1 MTTIHALRFIAA
13 ALACA
18 IALPILAAAP
28 RPKVALVLS
37 GGGARG
43 IAHIGALKVLR
54 EQRVPIDFIVATSMG
69 SIVGGAYA
77 AGMTPD
83 EMEALVNDAD
93 WDLLFSDR
101 PPREHLSFRRKEDDL
116 RLVGKSEVGLKRD
129 GIALPRGAFGAQNL
143 EEFLRRL
150 SRPAGGARTLND
162 LPLLFRAVATDLE
175 TGKQVVLSDVSLP
188 IAMRASMSIPGA
200 FAPTEVEGR
209 LLADGGLVRNLPV
222 EVAREMGA
230 EVIIAVNVGTPLLPR
245 KALGSA
251 LGMAQQMINI
261 LTEQNVGISVAALG
275 AGDILI
281 SPDLGDVSFIDF
293 ERSRELVARGEEAA
307 RAAAGRLAT
316 LAVAAP
322 EYARFEADRT
332 RSVPLYDRP
341 VARIDVVG
349 AKRANPEVLRNEVT
363 ARAGIV
369 VGERVEED
377 QMIAA
382 ARLIHGMG
390 DFERTDVRAH
400 LEEGRKVVVVEVDEK
415 PWGPD
420 YLRLGGRAVADFQTD
435 GRFALLLQHSR
446 TWVNPWG
453 AEWTNIAQLGDV
465 RRFATSLYQPLGPGS
480 RWFAEGTLQTVK
492 ADVDVFG
499 SGFRRTDR
507 ITTNANTAFG
517 GLGARIGNNAVARIQ
532 AGYERTRSTPAIS
545 SRLEE
550 TLRDNDRFLRV
561 SATYDTLDDANFPRH
576 GFLVNGFAAR
586 HRYDSAADAPV
597 TSYVAEGLFPV
608 TFGRL
613 TFLGLASTGHS
624 LDDRG
629 GFGLGGFLNLSGTPP
644 GAISG
649 SHFAAGALLAYYR
662 VGELPRAAG
671 RSWYAGASIEAG
683 NAWARRS
690 DASLRDLRNAGSVFL
705 GLDTVIG
712 AMYIGYGRTA
722 GGESSAYLFLG
733 RPADRLR

>member
-1 MTTIHALRFIAA
+1 VTTIHTLRFIAA

-18 IALPILAAAP
+18 IALPIFCAEP
-28 RPKVALVLS
+28 RPRVALVLS

-43 IAHIGALKVLR
+43 IAHVGVLKVLR
-54 EQRVPIDFIVATSMG
+54 EQRVPVDFIVATSMG

-77 AGMTPD
+77 AGMTPE

-93 WDLLFSDR
+93 WDLMFSDR
-101 PPREHLSFRRKEDDL
+101 PPRESLSFRRKEDDL
-116 RLVGKSEVGLKRD
+116 RLIGKSEVGIKRD

-175 TGKQVVLSDVSLP
+175 SGKQVVLSDVSLP
-188 IAMRASMSIPGA
+188 VAMRASMSIPGA
-200 FAPTEVEGR
+200 FAPTEVAGR

-230 EVIIAVNVGTPLLPR
+230 DVIIAVNVGTPLLPR

-261 LTEQNVGISVAALG
+261 LTEQNVGISIAALG
-275 AGDILI
+275 PRDILI
-281 SPDLGDVSFIDF
+281 SPELGDVSFVDF
-293 ERSRELVARGEEAA
+293 ERSRELIGRGEDAA
-307 RAAAGRLAT
+307 RAAAGRLAAI
-316 LAVAAP
+316 AVATA
-322 EYARFEADRT
+322 EYAHFESNRT
-332 RSVPLYDRP
+332 RSTPLYDRP
-341 VARIDVVG
+341 VARIDVIG
-349 AKRANPEVLRNEVT
+349 SARANPEALRNELG

-369 VGERVEED
+369 VGERVEEE
-377 QMIAA
+377 QMVAA
-382 ARLIHGMG
+382 ARVIHGMG
-390 DFERTDVRAH
+390 DFERADVRAH
-400 LEEGRKVVVVEVDEK
+400 LEEGRKVVVIDVEEK

-420 YLRLGGRAVADFQTD
+420 YLRLGGRAVSDLHTD
-435 GRFALLLQHSR
+435 GRFSLILQHSR
-446 TWVNPWG
+446 TWVNAWG

-465 RRFATSLYQPLGPGS
+465 RRFATGFYQPLGPGS
-480 RWFAEGTLQTVK
+480 RWFVEGTLQT
-492 ADVDVFG
+492 ARSDFDVYG

-507 ITTNANTAFG
+507 ITTNADSAFG
-517 GLGARIGNNAVARIQ
+517 GLGVRLGNYAVARLQ

-550 TLRDNDRFLRV
+550 TLRDDARVLRLG
-561 SATYDTLDDANFPRH
+561 ATFDTLDDANFPRR
-576 GFLVNGFAAR
+576 GLLVNGFAAR
-586 HRYDSAADAPV
+586 QVFGSARGDPV
-597 TSYVAEGLFPV
+597 TSYMAEGLFPI

-613 TFLGLASTGHS
+613 TFLGMASTGHA

-629 GFGLGGFLNLSGTPP
+629 GFSLGGFLNLSGTPV
-644 GAISG
+644 GAIAG
-649 SHFAAGALLAYYR
+649 SHFAAAALLAYYR

-671 RSWYAGASIEAG
+671 RGWYAGVSAETG
-683 NAWARRS
+683 NAWARRA
-690 DASLRDLRNAGSVFL
+690 DARLGDLRKAGSAFL

-712 AMYIGYGRTA
+712 AMYFGYGRTA
-722 GGESSAYLFLG
+722 GGESSFYVFLG
-733 RPADRLR
+733 RPTDRLR